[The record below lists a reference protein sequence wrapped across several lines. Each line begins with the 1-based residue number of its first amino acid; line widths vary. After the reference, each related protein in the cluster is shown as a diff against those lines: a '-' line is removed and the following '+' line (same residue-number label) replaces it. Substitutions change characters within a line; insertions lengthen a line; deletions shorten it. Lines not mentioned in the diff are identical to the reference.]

1 MMVTAQAPV
10 GVVLSI
16 MYLQST
22 PSWKPSTVHETCAA
36 RYVLTVQW
44 SNSLGFD
51 RNLLCEHCTW
61 GTGMTRMTTMTKTAR
76 NTTLFQFEA
85 EAGPSSHIIPK
96 SQQTPGPH
104 AVLLAGIGELLAK
117 LIIAN
122 AAHVGRLAWLL
133 QLALASPILHEM
145 PTGKSSKSRSFGV

>member
-1 MMVTAQAPV
+1 
-10 GVVLSI
+10 
-16 MYLQST
+16 
-22 PSWKPSTVHETCAA
+22 
-36 RYVLTVQW
+36 
-44 SNSLGFD
+44 
-51 RNLLCEHCTW
+51 
-61 GTGMTRMTTMTKTAR
+61 MTRMTTMTKTAR